1 VPSSTY
7 RLQLHAGFGFDA
19 AAAIVPYLA
28 SLGVSHLYLSPVL
41 QAATGSMHGYDVT
54 DHDRVAAGLGGEEGL
69 AGLAEAAHRAGL
81 GIVVDVVPNHMALV
95 APESELRPLWRVLRD
110 GPDAATAQWF
120 DVDWEHGGGRV
131 ALPLLDRPLDKT
143 LELGEL
149 AFDDLD
155 GSAVIRYRDH
165 VFPVAAGTEGAD
177 VGEVLARQHYLLA
190 GWTERDDV
198 LNYRRFFDVDS
209 LIAVRVEAAE
219 VFRATHRRLL
229 DLHGRGVVDGFR
241 IDHPDGLADP
251 EEYLERL
258 RVATRGAWV
267 VVEKILAE
275 GERLP
280 ESWPC
285 AGTTGYDALRVV
297 QEALLPPT
305 AAALAELWEETLP
318 PGSAG
323 RDAGLAAVL
332 RQAKQ
337 DVLGGVLCPE
347 LRRLTRV
354 ALRAGAGESAGRPR
368 IEAALAELLVQ
379 IDTYRAYV
387 RLGRPV
393 DLQASQQLSAAVARA
408 RDVRPDLAVELEA
421 LERRLLDSEADTAA
435 GRDLVVRFQQTCGP
449 VMAKG
454 IEDTAFY
461 RWHELVALNE
471 VGSDPAALAE
481 PSTDGLHAWAGRQ
494 TDRHPFGL
502 TTLSTHDTKRS
513 EDVRAR
519 LLAVAGD
526 PSAWRTA
533 WEPVRAAA
541 ERLGVDLPTAYLVM
555 QTLLGAWPIDRERLG
570 GYLVKAVREAKRH
583 TSWTNPVEEHE
594 SRLLGLARVVTEDA
608 DVRNAVEGVLTASR
622 EAIRATILSA
632 KLLQL
637 TMPGVPDVYQGREVL
652 DLSLTDPDNRRPV
665 DFAGLR
671 DRLRRL
677 DDGQQAADLG
687 DEKLLVTS
695 RALRLRRA
703 SPELFTGGSY
713 QPLAGAGPHL
723 LGFVRGGRAITLVT
737 RWPTLLSA
745 AGGWGEA
752 TVALPAGSWTD
763 ALSGRRTTGG
773 SCPVAD
779 LLQQLPV
786 ALLVADG

>member
-1 VPSSTY
+1 
-7 RLQLHAGFGFDA
+7 
-19 AAAIVPYLA
+19 
-28 SLGVSHLYLSPVL
+28 
-41 QAATGSMHGYDVT
+41 
-54 DHDRVAAGLGGEEGL
+54 
-69 AGLAEAAHRAGL
+69 
-81 GIVVDVVPNHMALV
+81 
-95 APESELRPLWRVLRD
+95 
-110 GPDAATAQWF
+110 
-120 DVDWEHGGGRV
+120 
-131 ALPLLDRPLDKT
+131 
-143 LELGEL
+143 
-149 AFDDLD
+149 
-155 GSAVIRYRDH
+155 
-165 VFPVAAGTEGAD
+165 
-177 VGEVLARQHYLLA
+177 
-190 GWTERDDV
+190 
-198 LNYRRFFDVDS
+198 
-209 LIAVRVEAAE
+209 
-219 VFRATHRRLL
+219 
-229 DLHGRGVVDGFR
+229 VVDGFR